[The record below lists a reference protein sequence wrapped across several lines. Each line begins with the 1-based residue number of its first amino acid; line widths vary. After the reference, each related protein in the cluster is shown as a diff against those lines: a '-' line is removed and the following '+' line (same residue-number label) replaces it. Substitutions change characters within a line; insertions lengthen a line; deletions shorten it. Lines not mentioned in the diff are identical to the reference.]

1 LKHTIKLFENSPA
14 GVAFISLDGKFKEVN
29 TALCRMLNYTKAE
42 LLQLSDNDI
51 THPEDVGRELE
62 LMKELTPQSAFQ
74 YITEKRYLKKDGNPL
89 SVQLHASIVTD
100 PELHE
105 SFILAVITDLTHHK
119 TIEERY
125 NLLIRQLE
133 DNNRDLVVQEEELR
147 ATNEELTAN
156 QEDLLETNARLE
168 KTSSELSE
176 RNFELDQ
183 FVYKVSHDLR
193 SPLVTILGLVNLAK
207 LEEDLP
213 IIKNY
218 IDLIENRVSKL
229 DAFLKSMLNYLKINR
244 TEISFEKINFEE
256 IIQEV
261 LTDLEFMTDFKRVKK
276 QWVLHEECD
285 FYSDPLRIRVIFQNI
300 ISNAIKYQ
308 NLYEPSSYLYIII
321 RIDEKQAQ
329 INFTDNGI
337 GMSKEHLKNIFQIF
351 YRASSKSDGSGL
363 GMYIVKQAIEKLKGT
378 ISIESPSSKGM
389 STKVVLP
396 NLTPLAR

>member
-1 LKHTIKLFENSPA
+1 M
-14 GVAFISLDGKFKEVN
+14 DGKFKEVN
-29 TALCRMLNYTKAE
+29 TAMCRMLNYTRSE
-42 LLQLSDNDI
+42 LLQLTVNDI
-51 THPEDVGRELE
+51 THPEDVGRDLE
-62 LMKELTPQSAFQ
+62 LMKELTPQSGFQ
-74 YITEKRYLKKDGNPL
+74 YISEKRYLKKDGNTLP
-89 SVQLHASIVTD
+89 VQLYVNIVMDTD
-100 PELHE
+100 QPEKY
-105 SFILAVITDLTHHK
+105 ILSVITDLTHQK
-119 TIEERY
+119 NIEERY

-207 LEEDLP
+207 LEEELP
-213 IIKNY
+213 IILNY

-244 TEISFEKINFEE
+244 TEISYEKINFEE

-276 QWVLHEECD
+276 QWVLHGETD
-285 FYSDPLRIRVIFQNI
+285 FYSDPLRIRVIIQNI

-321 RIDEKQAQ
+321 KLDEKQAQ

-363 GMYIVKQAIEKLKGT
+363 GMYIVKQAVEKLKGT

-389 STKVVLP
+389 STRIVLP
-396 NLTPLAR
+396 NLGLSAP

>member
-1 LKHTIKLFENSPA
+1 LKKITNLFENSPA
-14 GVAFISLDGKFKEVN
+14 GVAFIRLDGKFEEVN
-29 TALCRMLNYTKAE
+29 TSLCRMLNYTKSE
-42 LLQLSDNDI
+42 LLQLKVNDI
-51 THPEDVGRELE
+51 THPEDVGRDLE
-62 LMKELTPQSAFQ
+62 LMKELSLQPTFH
-74 YITEKRYLKKDGNPL
+74 YISEKRYLKKDGSPL
-89 SVQLHASIVTD
+89 PVQLHVSAVVDSD
-100 PELHE
+100 SHE
-105 SFILAVITDLTHHK
+105 KYILGIITDLSHQK
-119 TIEERY
+119 SIEERY
-125 NLLIRQLE
+125 NLVIRQLE
-133 DNNRDLVVQEEELR
+133 DKNRDLVVQEEELR

-156 QEDLLETNARLE
+156 QEDLLEINARLE

-207 LEEDLP
+207 TEEELP

-218 IDLIENRVSKL
+218 VDLIENRVSKL

-261 LTDLEFMTDFKRVKK
+261 LADLEFMSDFKRVKK
-276 QWVLHEECD
+276 QWVLHGECD
-285 FYSDPLRIRVIFQNI
+285 FFSDPLRIRVIFQNI

-308 NLYEPSSYLYIII
+308 DLYEQSSYLYIII
-321 RIDEKQAQ
+321 KKDDKQAQ
-329 INFTDNGI
+329 ITFTDNGI

-363 GMYIVKQAIEKLKGT
+363 GMYIVKQAVDKLKGS

-389 STKVVLP
+389 STKILLP
-396 NLTPLAR
+396 NLGSSA

>member
-1 LKHTIKLFENSPA
+1 LKKTIYLFENSPA
-14 GVAFISLDGKFKEVN
+14 GVAFIDLNGKFEEAN
-29 TALCRMLNYTKAE
+29 TALCRMLNYTKSE
-42 LLQLSDNDI
+42 LLQLTVNDV
-51 THPEDVGRELE
+51 THPEDVGRDLE
-62 LMKELTPQSAFQ
+62 LMKELTLQPAFQ
-74 YITEKRYLKKDGNPL
+74 YVSEKRYLKKDGSVLP
-89 SVQLHASIVTD
+89 VQLHVSVIVDPGTQARSI
-100 PELHE
+100 LG
-105 SFILAVITDLTHHK
+105 IITDLSQQK
-119 TIEERY
+119 NIEDRY

-156 QEDLLETNARLE
+156 QEDLLEANARLE

-207 LEEDLP
+207 IEEELP

-229 DAFLKSMLNYLKINR
+229 DAFLRSMLNYLKINR

-276 QWVLHEECD
+276 QWVFHGETD
-285 FYSDPLRIRVIFQNI
+285 FFSDPLRIRVIFQNI

-308 NLYEPSSYLYIII
+308 DLYEQNSYLYIII
-321 RIDEKQAQ
+321 KTDDKQAQ
-329 INFTDNGI
+329 ITFTDNGI

-351 YRASSKSDGSGL
+351 FRASSKSDGSGL
-363 GMYIVKQAIEKLKGT
+363 GMYIVKQAVDKLKGT
-378 ISIESPSSKGM
+378 IGIESPNNKGM
-389 STKVVLP
+389 STKVILP
-396 NLTPLAR
+396 NLGPAAK

>member
-1 LKHTIKLFENSPA
+1 
-14 GVAFISLDGKFKEVN
+14 
-29 TALCRMLNYTKAE
+29 MLNYTKAE